1 MANEFPL
8 KSKNFH
14 PFAEL
19 IGLNFTKVEP
29 GYSQCTLEINED
41 LLNPHGVLHG
51 GVPYSMADTGMAA
64 ALVSMLEPGKS
75 CTTIELNIVYFRPTT
90 SGTLICETKV
100 VRKGRTIGFI
110 EAEIS
115 NNDKLISKAT
125 GTFSIIDLPSKD

>member
-1 MANEFPL
+1 MTNKVPL

-19 IGLNFTKVEP
+19 IGMNFTKVEP
-29 GYSQCTLEINED
+29 GYSKCELEIRED

-51 GVPYSMADTGMAA
+51 GVAYSMADTGMAA
-64 ALVSMLEPGKS
+64 ALVSMLESGKS
-75 CTTIELNIVYFRPTT
+75 CSTIELNIVYFRPAT

-115 NNDKLISKAT
+115 NDERLISKAT
-125 GTFSIIDLPSKD
+125 GTFSIIDLPNRS